1 MDQLLE
7 RVVVAEPAL
16 RHQVEEARFS
26 LPGAAREK
34 RSKRF
39 SRIAVSPLE
48 IIDLCKPQRHQ
59 LGIRIAFRVR
69 FETKKT
75 GAGIRVTAAAEQAL
89 PPAHFQLVARV
100 AGRELLH
107 LRQRLQ
113 RTFCLGSMLAEWKF
127 VIQVQVGRRCALR
140 IAVSE
145 RGIRK
150 AQPDGRDIDRCFV
163 ENVFVDFGGVPE
175 ITFSVG
181 RLRLAQRR
189 GLAHEPW
196 RLLQF
201 RKSPACGVEPAEPQF
216 RDAGV
221 VRSVGT
227 QRRGRRG
234 RS

>member
-1 MDQLLE
+1 MLSGKSCSSASDQLLE
-7 RVVVAEPAL
+7 LVVVAEPSL

-59 LGIRIAFRVR
+59 LGIRIAFCVR

-75 GAGIRVTAAAEQAL
+75 GTGIRVAAAAEQAL

-107 LRQRLQ
+107 FRQSLQ

-127 VIQVQVGRRCALR
+127 VIQVQVGCCCALR

-145 RGIRK
+145 RVIRK

-175 ITFSVG
+175 ITLASWAASASPSAAASPTNPGVFFSSEN
-181 RLRLAQRR
+181 RR
-189 GLAHEPW
+189 RAASNRPSRNSET
-196 RLLQF
+196 
-201 RKSPACGVEPAEPQF
+201 PA
-216 RDAGV
+216 
-221 VRSVGT
+221 
-227 QRRGRRG
+227 
-234 RS
+234 